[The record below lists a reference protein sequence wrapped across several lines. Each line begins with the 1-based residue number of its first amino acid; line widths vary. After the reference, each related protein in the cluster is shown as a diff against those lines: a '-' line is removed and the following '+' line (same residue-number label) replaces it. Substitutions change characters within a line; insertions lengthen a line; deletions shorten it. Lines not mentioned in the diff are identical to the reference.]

1 MKNNGKNGS
10 DKLESV
16 RAMLAQALAEART
29 RGAERVVALHLIMY
43 DRSYEA
49 LETLHTALG
58 TFTLGTPAENAKL
71 YTRPA
76 PSQFI
81 CWNCCGLRFEANEEE
96 AVCPNCGSPGLI
108 VPKDVIFALEGVD
121 IV

>member
-29 RGAERVVALHLIMY
+29 RGAERVVALHLVMY
-43 DRSYEA
+43 DRSTEA
-49 LETLHTALG
+49 LETLSTALD
-58 TFTLGTPAENAKL
+58 TCTPGTPAENARL

-81 CWNCCGLRFEANEEE
+81 CWNCCGLRFEANSEE

-108 VPKDVIFALEGVD
+108 VPKDVTFSLEEVE
-121 IV
+121 VA